1 MMPIAGRQERTATAF
16 LGTERFA
23 TGPLPE
29 VARAVTTQFARDPSS
44 ALLVF
49 DDTTGEQIDLNLRH
63 TLAGDFESLGQR
75 SSLMPPLVATEPEN
89 VTPRGRGR
97 PRLGVV
103 AREVTLLPRHWAW
116 LETQPGGA
124 SAALRRLVEGAT
136 RDAVTTDERRAR
148 HEASYRFIHAIAGDA
163 EGFEEASRALFA
175 DDTMRFHAA
184 ICTWPPDIRT
194 YALMLASFSD
204 SPISPPDTLC
214 MDHQ

>member
-1 MMPIAGRQERTATAF
+1 MPDAGRQERTATAF
-16 LGTERFA
+16 LGTERLA
-23 TGPLPE
+23 SGPLPE

-49 DDTTGEQIDLNLRH
+49 DDTTGEQIDLNLRR
-63 TLAGDFESLGQR
+63 TLAGDLDGLEQR
-75 SSLMPPLVATEPEN
+75 SALRPPLGDPEPES

-124 SAALRRLVEGAT
+124 SAALRRLVEDAT
-136 RDAVTTDERRAR
+136 RDAVSTDERRAR

-175 DDTMRFHAA
+175 DDAIRFHAA

-204 SPISPPDTLC
+204 SPISSPETPCL
-214 MDHQ
+214 DHQ